1 MAVATHS
8 TALRLSL
15 RAAALRRSVP
25 AIGSRSK
32 TSGLQD
38 FLVLGGDLHLRDGIP
53 PGPRSRGLL
62 LVEGLALDLAL
73 ALQAL
78 DEVLVL
84 LAIEGVRDGLEALQ
98 AVECSRPARCLVRH
112 HAANRAPQNLGRRT
126 LVEGTVARI
135 RVGFLA
141 LEVRILE
148 LGTVERIGDVD
159 VLGTNT
165 DHLLPVEE
173 LLRHQ
178 RAEAAEEM
186 AAAIDDHL
194 LFEGHSSS
202 GELGA
207 RGGVGWDREAPVDR
221 AHARACSGGQDPE
234 PIWLE

>member
-32 TSGLQD
+32 ASGLQD

-84 LAIEGVRDGLEALQ
+84 PAELVGEVGELAEAALGAQAQHLEGGGHDHALLAIEGVRDALEALQ
-98 AVECSRPARCLVRH
+98 AVECSRPARCL
-112 HAANRAPQNLGRRT
+112 
-126 LVEGTVARI
+126 
-135 RVGFLA
+135 
-141 LEVRILE
+141 
-148 LGTVERIGDVD
+148 
-159 VLGTNT
+159 
-165 DHLLPVEE
+165 
-173 LLRHQ
+173 
-178 RAEAAEEM
+178 
-186 AAAIDDHL
+186 
-194 LFEGHSSS
+194 
-202 GELGA
+202 
-207 RGGVGWDREAPVDR
+207 WREAENSPSRLAVSVHHSLPR
-221 AHARACSGGQDPE
+221 GPSSLLDP
-234 PIWLE
+234 